1 MVVNSIFHR
10 MKVKIFL
17 IIIFAIVE
25 LSISAQ
31 PLTVRVAPYYQGR
44 KAALSL
50 TFDDGLQ
57 EHYTLLRQEL
67 NSRGLR
73 ATFAIIGSKVGSM
86 MRSSQDKAMG
96 ISGTPCMTWQMIQQ
110 LAADGHEIG
119 SHGWE
124 HKNVTKLPAEQLRY
138 EVQHN
143 DSIIMMHTGRF
154 PMSYFYP
161 GNQKDSV
168 TIAFC
173 ERNRVGSRTFQTSIG
188 SKRDTLW
195 LRQWIDGLVE
205 QGKWGIGMTHGITTG
220 YDHFTDPQ
228 ILWSFL
234 DYVVACQ
241 NNLWVAPFSE
251 VAAYI
256 CERDNIELRVNQK
269 DDHVEICPVSTLCPN
284 TYHQPLTLII
294 TGSSVRLAKQNGHK
308 LHVYQKNGLQMV
320 DFQPTDGTIL
330 LKVAAS
336 PTERPTMGW
345 SSWNTYRVDISDSLI
360 LRQADAM
367 VAKGLKEVG
376 YTYVNIDDG
385 YFGGRDAQTGHLL
398 IHPTRFPHGLRPV
411 VEHIHKLGL
420 KAGIYSDAGRNTCGS
435 IYDADTIGVGVGLYG
450 HDRQDCDFFFRD
462 LGFDFI
468 KVDYCGGRPHPK
480 GDTLSLDEQQRYT
493 EIAEAIR
500 HTGRK
505 DVRLNI
511 CRWNFPGTW
520 AAKVASSWRMS
531 QDIRPRWSSVKDIIE
546 QNLYLSAYCRDGHY
560 NDMDMLEVGRG
571 MSEEEDHTHFAV
583 WCMMSSPLLIGC
595 DLTKIKPETLRLLTD
610 KQLIAINQDPLHLQ
624 AYVAKR
630 QGNCYVLV
638 KDMKRLHGKER
649 AVALVNLSDK
659 EQTMTI
665 DYRILDLEGGSRTIT
680 LPAHAT
686 RVFIAKGRRLQ
697 RRLYEAETAFLTDY
711 QELNNNRAYMTAIYE
726 QDSLCS
732 GGVKASWLGGRA
744 TNDLIWHDVYV
755 EKDGYYALHIAALTD
770 EPRTLHVDVNGRT
783 VGSLSY
789 DTNGQQ
795 TVVAELKKGRNTVR
809 LHNDH
814 ERMPDVD
821 YMSVETK

>member
-10 MKVKIFL
+10 MKVKVFL

-173 ERNRVGSRTFQTSIG
+173 ERSRVGSRTFQTSIG

-320 DFQPTDGTIL
+320 DFQPIDGTIL

-360 LRQADAM
+360 MRQADAM
-367 VAKGLKEVG
+367 EAMGLKKVG
-376 YTYVNIDDG
+376 YKYVNIDDG
-385 YFGGRDAQTGHLL
+385 YFGGRDQQTGHLL

-450 HDRQDCDFFFRD
+450 HDQQDCNYFFRE

-649 AVALVNLSDK
+649 AVAFVNLSDE
-659 EQTMTI
+659 EQTMTV
-665 DYRILDLEGGSRTIT
+665 DYRLLDLEGGSKTIT

-686 RVFIAKGRRLQ
+686 RVLIAKGRRLQ

-755 EKDGYYALHIAALTD
+755 EKDGYYTLRIAALTK
-770 EPRTLHVDVNGRT
+770 EPRKLYVDVNGLS
-783 VGSLSY
+783 VGSLTFTA
-789 DTNGQQ
+789 DDQQ
-795 TVVAELKKGRNTVR
+795 TIVAELKKGRNTVR

>member
-57 EHYTLLRQEL
+57 EHYTLLRPEL
-67 NSRGLR
+67 NRRGLR

-360 LRQADAM
+360 MRQADAM
-367 VAKGLKEVG
+367 EAMGLKKVG
-376 YTYVNIDDG
+376 YKYVNIDDG
-385 YFGGRDAQTGHLL
+385 YFGGRDQQTGQLL
-398 IHPTRFPHGLRPV
+398 VHPTRFPHGLRSV

-493 EIAEAIR
+493 EIAKAIR

-630 QGNCYVLV
+630 QGDCYVLV

-755 EKDGYYALHIAALTD
+755 EKGGCYALHIAALTD

>member
-1 MVVNSIFHR
+1 

-31 PLTVRVAPYYQGR
+31 PLTVRVAPYYQGQ

-195 LRQWIDGLVE
+195 LRQWVDGLVE
-205 QGKWGIGMTHGITTG
+205 KRKWGIGMTHGITTG

-228 ILWSFL
+228 VLWSFL

-450 HDRQDCDFFFRD
+450 HDQQDCNYFFRE

-493 EIAEAIR
+493 EIAKAIR

-630 QGNCYVLV
+630 QGDCYVLV

-809 LHNDH
+809 VHNDH